1 MPATLPATRHTVAAT
16 RSGSSRGMDWEA
28 EYVITFT
35 YAPGLAEPE
44 LLFVAIDPGADDV
57 GAFTDLAQKDLE
69 DWAQEWLSE
78 NYAECIEIAERGR
91 EPAARKAEHAE
102 QLRAQI
108 PSSTDPDRLER
119 MAQEIEGRKS

>member
-69 DWAQEWLSE
+69 DWAQEWLDE
-78 NYAECIEIAERGR
+78 NYAECLEIAERGR
-91 EPAARKAEHAE
+91 EPDAARRAA

-108 PSSTDPDRLER
+108 PTSTDPDRLER
-119 MAQEIEGRKS
+119 MAREIEGRKS

>member
-1 MPATLPATRHTVAAT
+1 MRPTSGCS
-16 RSGSSRGMDWEA
+16 RSGFTVGRFSWPRAQWDCCIAGGGASSQ
-28 EYVITFT
+28 
-35 YAPGLAEPE
+35 
-44 LLFVAIDPGADDV
+44 FVAIDPGADDV

-119 MAQEIEGRKS
+119 MAQEIEGRK